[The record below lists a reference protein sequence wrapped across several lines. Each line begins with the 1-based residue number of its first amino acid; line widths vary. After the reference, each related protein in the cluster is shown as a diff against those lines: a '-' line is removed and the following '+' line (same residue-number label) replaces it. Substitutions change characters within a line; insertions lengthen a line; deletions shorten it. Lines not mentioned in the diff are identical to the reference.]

1 MGMICGIG
9 TMSGWQYMMRY
20 RSNKR
25 IAKAVDV
32 QLMGCLN
39 RDDLKKIC
47 GDKFPE
53 WISFPVFEQGWAQ
66 QPSLEEFENL
76 LSSQELLAKQLA
88 GGSIS
93 PGKKEECFNNYSRKP
108 LKCYRCGKTGHIRRY
123 CRAKESNMAQTKVV
137 KEEEWGKCLAA
148 ESRAIDAFA
157 SINLERDWIE
167 SNTIYH
173 VEHEGTN
180 KKQEDTE
187 DIQTGDVVDAIEE
200 IKEEDPK
207 IGHKSLNVKDVEV
220 DFEETVSENQYA
232 NDDFIGES
240 IKGNEV
246 EVEVS
251 DQSPIVSRSITGSE
265 QILKVYEEAKDSM
278 NDGVEIKAPVSDGET
293 YNMIERLETKSNGG
307 FCYNTEASQKI
318 NDQII
323 IKSIEETNTD
333 ETSLCYGSVLELQ
346 TFPSHVKWLNKQ
358 LSKLW
363 PFVADAGEAII
374 KDSVEPILEDYRPPG
389 ISSMKFSKLSLG
401 TVAPK
406 IEGIRVQSLKKGQI
420 IMDIDLRWGG
430 DPNIVIE
437 VDALVASIPIQ
448 LKDLQV
454 FTVIRVIFQLAEEI
468 PCISAVVVAL
478 LSEPKPR
485 IDYTLKAV
493 GGSLTALPGLS
504 DMIEDTVDSIVT
516 DMLEWPH
523 RIVVPIGGL
532 PVDTSDLELK
542 PQGKLTVTVMRAT
555 NLKNQEMIGKSDPYV
570 VLYIRPLFKFKTK
583 TIDNNLNPVWDETF
597 ELIAEDKETQSL
609 LLEVFDEDI
618 GEDDRM
624 GVTKLPLNELES
636 DTPKEIELRLLP
648 KYDMLKVKDK
658 KDRGTITIKILYHE
672 FNKKEQLAAL
682 EEEKRIMEERKQLK
696 AEGVIGSSMEA
707 LDGAAALAA
716 SRAGVAGSGIGSGLG
731 AGVRV
736 VRSGLSKTKKFMG
749 RTFTGQ
755 SSNHK
760 KIDPP
765 PVNVVQD

>member
-1 MGMICGIG
+1 MGLISGIMMGMIFGIG
-9 TMSGWQYMMRY
+9 IMAGWQHMMRY
-20 RSNKR
+20 RSRKR

-32 QLMGCLN
+32 KLMASLN

-53 WISFPVFEQGWAQ
+53 WISFPVFEQ
-66 QPSLEEFENL
+66 
-76 LSSQELLAKQLA
+76 
-88 GGSIS
+88 
-93 PGKKEECFNNYSRKP
+93 
-108 LKCYRCGKTGHIRRY
+108 
-123 CRAKESNMAQTKVV
+123 
-137 KEEEWGKCLAA
+137 
-148 ESRAIDAFA
+148 
-157 SINLERDWIE
+157 
-167 SNTIYH
+167 
-173 VEHEGTN
+173 
-180 KKQEDTE
+180 
-187 DIQTGDVVDAIEE
+187 
-200 IKEEDPK
+200 
-207 IGHKSLNVKDVEV
+207 
-220 DFEETVSENQYA
+220 
-232 NDDFIGES
+232 
-240 IKGNEV
+240 
-246 EVEVS
+246 
-251 DQSPIVSRSITGSE
+251 
-265 QILKVYEEAKDSM
+265 
-278 NDGVEIKAPVSDGET
+278 
-293 YNMIERLETKSNGG
+293 
-307 FCYNTEASQKI
+307 
-318 NDQII
+318 
-323 IKSIEETNTD
+323 
-333 ETSLCYGSVLELQ
+333 
-346 TFPSHVKWLNKQ
+346 VKWLNKQ

-389 ISSMKFSKLSLG
+389 ISSLKFSKLSLG

-406 IEGIRVQSLKKGQI
+406 IEGIRVQNLKKGQI

-437 VDALVASIPIQ
+437 VDAVVASIPIQ

-523 RIVVPIGGL
+523 RIVVPIGGI

-570 VLYIRPLFKFKTK
+570 VVYIRPLFKFKTK

-648 KYDMLKVKDK
+648 KYDMLKIKDK

-682 EEEKRIMEERKQLK
+682 EEEKRIIEERKQLK

-716 SRAGVAGSGIGSGLG
+716 SGASAAGSGIGAGLG

-755 SSNHK
+755 STNHK
-760 KIDPP
+760 KSDSHSPP
-765 PVNVVQD
+765 ASVVHQD